1 MEKDKKIIIGFKTI
15 ILGLCLYIVE
25 LLFLPIFGAFQK
37 AQVSGDGFYSD
48 FWMYA
53 GKQPYPLIFVLTGI
67 IIVNCTPCQGH
78 FSFLVSIILDTPLL
92 APA

>member
-1 MEKDKKIIIGFKTI
+1 MEKDRKIIIGFKTI

-67 IIVNCTPCQGH
+67 IIVLGIA
-78 FSFLVSIILDTPLL
+78 FIIWGYKGKK
-92 APA
+92 